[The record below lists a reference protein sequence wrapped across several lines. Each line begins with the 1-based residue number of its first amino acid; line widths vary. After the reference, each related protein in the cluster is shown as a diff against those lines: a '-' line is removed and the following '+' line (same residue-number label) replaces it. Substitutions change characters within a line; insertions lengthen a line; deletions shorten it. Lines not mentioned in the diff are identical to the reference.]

1 MIGGSLALFVLFRS
15 KNYGAMLFLI
25 VGMMAGGF
33 LYVSTIVFPL
43 VNPYKSA
50 RFISQEITSRI
61 QPGEKLGL
69 YGDFGTGPYNFYTGI
84 VPILEL
90 EREEDLFGFLQSS
103 ERIFCLL
110 KFRDFSRLQT
120 KEESLKIQ
128 LIARRNVGDDDIVLI
143 SNR

>member
-1 MIGGSLALFVLFRS
+1 LR
-15 KNYGAMLFLI
+15 
-25 VGMMAGGF
+25 
-33 LYVSTIVFPL
+33 IVFPM

-50 RFISQEITSRI
+50 RFICQEIMSRI
-61 QPGEKLGL
+61 QPGERLGIYSDL
-69 YGDFGTGPYNFYTGI
+69 GTGPYNFYTGI

-110 KFRDFSRLQT
+110 KFRDFSRLET
-120 KEESLKIQ
+120 EEGRPKVQ
-128 LIARRNVGDDDIVLI
+128 LIDRRNVGDDDIVLV